1 MTVMM
6 NSRNKTLAKRQM
18 KAVFDP
24 FIRKAD
30 ERKQQKMLKYMNEKK
45 DAE

>member
-30 ERKQQKMLKYMNEKK
+30 ERKQQKMLKKINEKK
-45 DAE
+45 GAE